1 MLRLSDLR
9 DGNIPAITPSIGSM
23 LAEAASVCLESQGH
37 RPGVFLLIR
46 GSKGNDYRVTWEPI
60 TAQAR
65 DRAWNDES
73 NATEWGAVGIAI
85 LLAKPETGYDVIDQ
99 SRKGTG
105 FDYWLG
111 DASDDPVFQRKA
123 RLEVSGIRQGDD
135 RDVRARVTQ
144 KLRQT
149 DRSARLSIR
158 AYVIVVE
165 FGRPLAEVRQ
175 R

>member
-1 MLRLSDLR
+1 MLSLTDLG
-9 DGNIPAITPSIGSM
+9 DGNIPAITPSIGNM

-37 RPGVFLLIR
+37 EPGVFLLIR
-46 GSKGNDYRVTWEPI
+46 GGKSNGYTVTWAPI

-73 NATEWGAVGIAI
+73 NATEWGAVGIAV
-85 LLAKPETGYDVIDQ
+85 LLARPETGYDVIDQ

-111 DASDDPVFQRKA
+111 DASDDPVFQHKA

-135 RDVRARVTQ
+135 RAVRARVNQ
-144 KLRQT
+144 KLQQT
-149 DRSARLSIR
+149 DRSAGLSIP

-165 FGRPLAEVRQ
+165 FGQPLAEVRQ